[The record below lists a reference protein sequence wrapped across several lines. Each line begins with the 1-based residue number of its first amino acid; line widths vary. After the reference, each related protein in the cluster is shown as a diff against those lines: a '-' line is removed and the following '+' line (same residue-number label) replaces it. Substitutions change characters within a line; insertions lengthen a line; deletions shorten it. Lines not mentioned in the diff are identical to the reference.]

1 MEGLAKCGIWTVT
14 APSSHT
20 SWHTPAHRLY
30 KKPFV
35 WNKTVWLLLQHNL
48 FFITSKNVISSASNK
63 KKSGSRIFH
72 CDFKLFHYKT
82 EVLGCSFFSKKV
94 LHENLNFWRC
104 QNHYFVLPYNIKK
117 KNCFLQKESR
127 KLITSFFTNKVSSV
141 KHYHLAL
148 IWGSAALP
156 LLTPWKKTHKH
167 ICISTFQ
174 TLIGLKPNREK
185 PNSKN

>member
-1 MEGLAKCGIWTVT
+1 MWHLDCHCSFLTHFLAH
-14 APSSHT
+14 SST
-20 SWHTPAHRLY
+20 Q
-30 KKPFV
+30 V
-35 WNKTVWLLLQHNL
+35 VQKTFLVWLLLQHNL

-82 EVLGCSFFSKKV
+82 EVLGCRFFSKKV

-104 QNHYFVLPYNIKK
+104 QNHYFVLPHNIKK

-141 KHYHLAL
+141 KHYHLTL

-174 TLIGLKPNREK
+174 TLIGLKANREK